1 MNSSSNSIHKKF
13 IWKWKISNFASFE
26 NSLVPI
32 TNYIRNGFWDL
43 VQEEMGKKCSFR
55 RCSPKKN
62 ISVALLSFVDFS
74 MNLTEN
80 RKQIRALQFASF
92 EGWCSHADWMS
103 SWLNATE
110 NWSRFHWLPRFF
122 FIWKTAYFAVLS
134 LLGIAQFMYVVHT
147 SISSLHRITMVLN
160 RNSNCEYVPS
170 SPINSQMVLSDK
182 QNPGAI
188 HIFIIAQW
196 IWAAKRVNDMRC
208 VFATRN
214 MWSDHQKPYSID
226 KFLSPGLGS

>member
-1 MNSSSNSIHKKF
+1 
-13 IWKWKISNFASFE
+13 
-26 NSLVPI
+26 
-32 TNYIRNGFWDL
+32 
-43 VQEEMGKKCSFR
+43 
-55 RCSPKKN
+55 
-62 ISVALLSFVDFS
+62 

-103 SWLNATE
+103 TWSNATE
-110 NWSRFHWLPRFF
+110 NGSRFHLLPSFSF
-122 FIWKTAYFAVLS
+122 FIWNTAYFAALS
-134 LLGIAQFMYVVHT
+134 LLCISQFMYVHT
-147 SISSLHRITMVLN
+147 SINSLHRITMALN

-188 HIFIIAQW
+188 HIFIIEQW
-196 IWAAKRVNDMRC
+196 IWTAKRVRDMRC